1 MRVPER
7 IERRARSLA
16 AGSGEWIAPPAHPA
30 ATVLLIRQGAEGIEA
45 FMMRRAM
52 SMPFAPGMYVFP
64 GGRVDARDYA
74 SRWWP
79 DADWPSLAARMHADL
94 ELARALV
101 ACAVR
106 ELAEETGVVVE
117 PASTIES
124 LPVIDHWVTPEVEE
138 HRYDVR
144 FFAYAL
150 PQGVVAEAIG
160 TEADRVEWITPGAAI
175 ERFRA
180 GAMPMLPPTIAALA
194 LLQQFDQVPDAL
206 AGLRERP
213 LQPLL
218 PRAGVDDDGALRW
231 SLVNDRT
238 GAVVVEA
245 HAMPHAWEARGV
257 KE

>member
-7 IERRARSLA
+7 IERRARALA
-16 AGSGEWIAPPAHPA
+16 AGSGEWTAPIAHPA
-30 ATVLLIRQGAEGIEA
+30 ATVLLIRQATEGIEA

-64 GGRVDARDYA
+64 GGRVDDRDF
-74 SRWWP
+74 SSTWWP
-79 DADWPSLAARMHADL
+79 DADWPALAARMHADL
-94 ELARALV
+94 DLAHALV

-106 ELAEETGVVVE
+106 ELAEETGVVVDSE
-117 PASTIES
+117 ITFED

-150 PQGVVAEAIG
+150 PHGGTAEALG
-160 TEADRVEWITPGAAI
+160 TEADRVEWIAPHAAI

-180 GAMPMLPPTIAALA
+180 GQMPMLPPTIAALA
-194 LLQQFDQVPDAL
+194 LLQQFDQVSDAL
-206 AGLRERP
+206 AALRNRP

-218 PRAGVDDDGALRW
+218 PRAGIDDGGALQW